1 MTNSKDVKEIV
12 LGAGAGAFTGMA
24 ADVVI
29 DDVLGRNFPV
39 WREGPIPSIMWTN
52 GLIVC
57 GYSGLLTL
65 LGHFTKS
72 KQMMAFGLGG
82 LLAEL
87 GQTVGEQIRT
97 YLGPYGLRAARLKNN
112 TYAGPVS
119 PQPSPF
125 APPVNPQAQLIVGS
139 KSGGPTT
146 VYKPNVSTP
155 PCAGAHAQDQTL
167 FV

>member
-1 MTNSKDVKEIV
+1 MTNSKDVKDIV
-12 LGAGAGAFTGMA
+12 TGAGAGAFTAMA
-24 ADVVI
+24 SDIVIEDVI
-29 DDVLGRNFPV
+29 SRNFLEWEP
-39 WREGPIPSIMWTN
+39 GPIPNVIHTN
-52 GLIVC
+52 GLIVF
-57 GYSGLLTL
+57 GYNGLLAI

-97 YLGPYGLRAARLKNN
+97 YLGPYGLQVARLKNN
-112 TYAGPVS
+112 TYTGPGN

-125 APPVNPQAQLIVGS
+125 APPANPRDQLIVGC

-146 VYKPNVSTP
+146 VYKPNVSAP
-155 PCAGAHAQDQTL
+155 PCAGTHASDQML

>member
-1 MTNSKDVKEIV
+1 MGLVKV
-12 LGAGAGAFTGMA
+12 
-24 ADVVI
+24 
-29 DDVLGRNFPV
+29 
-39 WREGPIPSIMWTN
+39 
-52 GLIVC
+52 
-57 GYSGLLTL
+57 
-65 LGHFTKS
+65 
-72 KQMMAFGLGG
+72 
-82 LLAEL
+82 AEL
-87 GQTVGEQIRT
+87 GYIINKRT
-97 YLGPYGLRAARLKNN
+97 DTLGGWETIWTIPLRANN